1 MFFITND
8 FWSHETGTSL
18 FDLDLFKGK
27 ALDEVDFDLTVY
39 LQLQADSKETLD
51 LNSFKET
58 TLIDNVMFF
67 KIFFKK
73 MELLYEKH

>member
-27 ALDEVDFDLTVY
+27 ALDEIDFDLIKS
-39 LQLQADSKETLD
+39 AMIPEDSSIVSFGPFI
-51 LNSFKET
+51 NS
-58 TLIDNVMFF
+58 VM
-67 KIFFKK
+67 K
-73 MELLYEKH
+73 MILF